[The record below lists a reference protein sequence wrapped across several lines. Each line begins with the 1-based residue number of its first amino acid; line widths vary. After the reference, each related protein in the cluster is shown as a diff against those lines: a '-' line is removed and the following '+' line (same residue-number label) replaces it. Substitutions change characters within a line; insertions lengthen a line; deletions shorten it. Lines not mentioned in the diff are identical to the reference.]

1 LHIHRNCNDDNW
13 NYFQHSAVRD
23 RCSNKSRFQC
33 KYLIGLKVIQDSI
46 SLIFLNSNFEIY
58 RINTS
63 DHPDLESYRSNFRNP
78 VLSASRMRDNVER
91 WLIHESLPFDQ
102 VKNEENTFQILVKHA
117 GKYGIPAD
125 IFEPKAQLGI
135 LVIGAKIDMKNNQI
149 IRYRGFN
156 DEEKNKFANKVS
168 DFCNSIEA
176 ISKIITEDGKQKVA
190 VYVVLD
196 DKENIN
202 QQVMFDAI
210 DSVSEKHEKTSR
222 FLLKTF

>member
-1 LHIHRNCNDDNW
+1 LRLVLILG
-13 NYFQHSAVRD
+13 
-23 RCSNKSRFQC
+23 SR
-33 KYLIGLKVIQDSI
+33 SI
-46 SLIFLNSNFEIY
+46 IFLNSNFEIY
-58 RINTS
+58 EINTS
-63 DHPDLESYRSNFRNP
+63 DQLNLESYRSNFKNL

-91 WLIHESLPFDQ
+91 WLIHESLPFNQ
-102 VKNEENTFQILVKHA
+102 IKNEENSFQILVKHA
-117 GKYGIPAD
+117 GQFGIPVE

-135 LVIGAKIDMKNNQI
+135 LVIGAKIEMKNNQI

-156 DEEKNKFANKVS
+156 EEEKAKFANKVL

-196 DKENIN
+196 NKENIN
-202 QQVMFDAI
+202 QQAMFDAI
-210 DSVSEKHEKTSR
+210 DAVSEKHEKTSR